1 MKPIEHSKSLVEK
14 VYDNLLEAI
23 CRGELLPGERL
34 HHDELAE
41 RLGVSRQPINSALA
55 ILKSQQLI
63 EDTGKRSVQVS
74 KLDVSLQLQILEI
87 REWLEPFA
95 IRLTTER
102 ASKNDLS
109 AIERCLEKGEKE
121 LRNLDKY
128 RLVELDVAFHN
139 SIYSAT
145 QNPIIEKM
153 MSINM
158 HNVRRFMSSVLS
170 GQSAPVAVW
179 NEHRQIFNSIESQ
192 DTKTGIELMK
202 HHISH
207 ARDRLLKSQNENN

>member
-1 MKPIEHSKSLVEK
+1 MKPIEHSKTLVEK

-23 CRGELLPGERL
+23 CRGELPPGARL

-63 EDTGKRSVQVS
+63 EDTGKRSVQVA
-74 KLDVSLQLQILEI
+74 KLDVALQLQILEI

-95 IRLTTER
+95 LQLAIER

-109 AIERCLEKGEKE
+109 VIEKSLEKGEKE

-128 RLVELDVAFHN
+128 KLVELDVAFHN

-145 QNPIIEKM
+145 QNPMVEKM

-170 GQSAPVAVW
+170 GESAPIAVW
-179 NEHRQIFNSIESQ
+179 NEHRQIFNCIESK
-192 DTKTGIELMK
+192 DEKTGIELMK

-207 ARDRLLKSQNENN
+207 ARDRLIRSQNKDD